1 MRFDCHNPVLVPGV
15 GIGHKYFS
23 GEKFRDPVS
32 SACADSDLRCPDH
45 GTSTAQSDLCVVVP
59 GVGIEPTFLS
69 EHDLKSCAYTNSA
82 TRAPDWKLQIGD
94 DRFAPW
100 RPRRESHP
108 RVTLLQRVAL
118 LLGYGAVFIIP
129 RTYAFDQV

>member
-82 TRAPDWKLQIGD
+82 TRAFYRIYIRKPYVPTM
-94 DRFAPW
+94 R
-100 RPRRESHP
+100 
-108 RVTLLQRVAL
+108 AL
-118 LLGYGAVFIIP
+118 NQMQSAE
-129 RTYAFDQV
+129 